1 MPPNYKIKKTTQI
14 KSIMLKKLIILFFVI
29 APLAL
34 VAQESKIAYL
44 NSQEIFGMMPE
55 LAGIETQLNTK
66 QELVKKNAAALEA
79 EYNNKM
85 EEFKKST
92 DDVTEALLMDRQKQ
106 IQQIEERYKS
116 FMQNS
121 QKEIQELQQKLLAPV
136 QEKLQKAIKA
146 VGDEKGY
153 TYIFDYSSGSI
164 AYNSPTA
171 VDASPFVK
179 TKLGIK

>member
-1 MPPNYKIKKTTQI
+1 
-14 KSIMLKKLIILFFVI
+14 MLKKLIILLFAI

-34 VAQESKIAYL
+34 VAQESKIAHI
-44 NSQEIFGMMPE
+44 NRQEIFGMMPE
-55 LAGIETQLNTK
+55 LSEIETQINTK
-66 QELVKKNAAALEA
+66 QEQVKKNATALEA

-106 IQQIEERYKS
+106 IQQIEERYQA

-121 QKEIQELQQKLLAPV
+121 EKELQELQQKLIAPV
-136 QEKLQKAIKA
+136 QEKLQKAIQS
-146 VGDEKGY
+146 VGEEKGY
-153 TYIFDYSSGSI
+153 TYIFDLSSGTV
-164 AYNSPTA
+164 AYHSPTA
-171 VDASPFVK
+171 IDANPLVK